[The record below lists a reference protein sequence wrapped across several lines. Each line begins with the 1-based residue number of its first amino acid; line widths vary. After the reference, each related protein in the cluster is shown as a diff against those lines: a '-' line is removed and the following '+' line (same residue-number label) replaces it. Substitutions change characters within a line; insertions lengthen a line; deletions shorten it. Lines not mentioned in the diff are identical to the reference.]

1 MGFVGLTLAVAL
13 ASKGHYVTG
22 IDIRKELINS
32 LKKKKPHILE
42 PRLPEMME
50 QVMKTGNLYFDT
62 EPPIQHHRV
71 FILAVGTP
79 INDKSKPNLES
90 LFMVAKNIAERLC
103 VGDLVMLR
111 STVPVGTTSKYIK
124 KILEEDSGLLAGKD
138 FALAFTPERTVEGN
152 AINELRSLPQIV
164 GGYTIKCREK
174 AASFWNTLT
183 DTVVLCETLE
193 EAELIK
199 LINNSFRDHVFA
211 FANGVALLTDM
222 FNLDANRVIAAAN
235 EGYPRNRIPCPSPGV
250 GGYCLTK
257 DPLLYA
263 AYDDKSLYSKMS
275 VIARQVNDEAAQY
288 PVKVIKKYIEREK
301 IGFEQIKVGIIGLA
315 FKGNPE
321 TNDIRFSTSI
331 KVAETINELGIEV
344 NGFDAVL
351 TKKEIEDANI
361 KYLPIFELAEKMQHH
376 IDTK

>member
-79 INDKSKPNLES
+79 INEKSKPNLES
-90 LFMVAKNIAERLC
+90 LFMVAKNIAKRLC

-138 FALAFTPERTVEGN
+138 L
-152 AINELRSLPQIV
+152 
-164 GGYTIKCREK
+164 
-174 AASFWNTLT
+174 
-183 DTVVLCETLE
+183 
-193 EAELIK
+193 
-199 LINNSFRDHVFA
+199 H
-211 FANGVALLTDM
+211 
-222 FNLDANRVIAAAN
+222 
-235 EGYPRNRIPCPSPGV
+235 
-250 GGYCLTK
+250 
-257 DPLLYA
+257 
-263 AYDDKSLYSKMS
+263 
-275 VIARQVNDEAAQY
+275 
-288 PVKVIKKYIEREK
+288 
-301 IGFEQIKVGIIGLA
+301 
-315 FKGNPE
+315 
-321 TNDIRFSTSI
+321 
-331 KVAETINELGIEV
+331 
-344 NGFDAVL
+344 
-351 TKKEIEDANI
+351 
-361 KYLPIFELAEKMQHH
+361 
-376 IDTK
+376 